1 MSAFK
6 KMAIVSIDE
15 MDRIKQKQ
23 LATYNP
29 ELRVMA
35 RLQEEIEETL
45 ARTDL
50 DAAQKIALIQS
61 LSHKFQAFNIKN
73 ITQPTLV
80 AQKDQP
86 VRVVHAPAPAAQP
99 AHGPAAAQVPADD
112 TPPIYDPNKMPT
124 LPPQHQSKAASVLD
138 HIASNPSHI
147 SWDDTGQLVVKGE
160 VVKDTNMSH
169 LLRDLFIA
177 QKGIEGRNV
186 FHRALADTNIDPTLI
201 TSTKAFANIHSLSGP
216 LTKTS
221 PLKPSSSISAPS
233 SSLAGTSHSR
243 NPSIVVGQ
251 EGTGFVRPP
260 GKRSNILHVYKL

>member
-1 MSAFK
+1 
-6 KMAIVSIDE
+6 MAIVSIDE

-50 DAAQKIALIQS
+50 DAAAKIALIQS

-86 VRVVHAPAPAAQP
+86 IRVVHATAPGPAPQP
-99 AHGPAAAQVPADD
+99 VAGPAAAQVPADE
-112 TPPIYDPNKMPT
+112 TAPIYDPNKMPT
-124 LPPQHQSKAASVLD
+124 LPPQHQSKAASVLG

-160 VVKDTNMSH
+160 VMKDTNMSH

-186 FHRALADTNIDPTLI
+186 FHKALADTRIDPSLI
-201 TSTKAFANIHSLSGP
+201 TSTKAFANIQSLSDP
-216 LTKTS
+216 STKSS
-221 PLKPSSSISAPS
+221 PLMASSSISAPS

-243 NPSIVVGQ
+243 NPTIVVGQ